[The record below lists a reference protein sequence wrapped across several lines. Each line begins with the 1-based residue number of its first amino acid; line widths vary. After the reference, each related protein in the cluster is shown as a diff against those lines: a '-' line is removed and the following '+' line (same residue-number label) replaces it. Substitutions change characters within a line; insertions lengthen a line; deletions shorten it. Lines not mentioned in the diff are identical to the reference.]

1 MEFKITVSK
10 RIAQTTSAESL
21 ICGNDGDTLTVTFDD
36 EWTNISAKT
45 ARLVWIKDG
54 EYTYIDVPFTGTS
67 CPLPAVIQA
76 KMLFVG
82 FFAGDST
89 ENTLKTST
97 PAQIPCI
104 SSILDISAKVFT
116 PDVYRN
122 ILDIIAN
129 KVDKVEG
136 KGLSTNDYTNDDK
149 QLVSAVPDEIDTLK
163 GDLNKKVGDTSV
175 FSPSVNFEICF
186 YSNTDGVALKSTSS
200 TMWKSAL
207 VDVSDFAGK
216 EITVTVYHDRLR
228 PCFAVDSELHILD
241 TYSTTSGNYAIPRTY
256 TIPITNETKYII
268 VQTYND
274 DNLIPTIEGLDVDLT
289 TVVCKNENRIYGIE
303 GRIDEAENSI
313 RDKMTYI
320 SSTNHLNPDNIQV
333 DKNFSYNA
341 STGKFSIFSST
352 GKGNTGYIRVPNY
365 AKYVS
370 FQYEDKQYVINR
382 AIAFDKVGNVIDYNA
397 AVGAYYTI
405 ISGTDTILLNIPS
418 LENLLSET
426 ARIVFTKDV
435 IPFEPFKLSNLS
447 DLNDNYNVIN
457 KKLQEHI
464 ETSNSK
470 FEAIDDCVRK
480 IDGDC
485 DRYICT
491 AQPGIDFEEKD
502 ESGNKKWTGLSL
514 INKVYSLYDGLVEAY
529 PDYVSKRETPIA
541 MINDPDT
548 GDTYPI
554 YVYELK
560 PIGFGIGLGVSAP
573 KYDNYPTIIYTSGTH
588 GGEGTSIID
597 GFSFFRDLC
606 SKWQVNKIL
615 QDLRFGVKFMVI
627 PIVNPYGVAHS
638 SRKNENGVDLNR
650 NFTPGWR
657 GDITDPTDKNYPGPT
672 PASEVS
678 TQAIEKL
685 IDETPHIFGID
696 HHIYGS
702 CFGSN
707 PICVAYTVSNQRESS
722 LVYAFAEWVSA
733 QVMKKLP
740 SYTSTDSYKIDKHIP
755 YKIAIGDGDG
765 SGYLYAKFNRGLLLE
780 TMTKWGH
787 SESESE
793 TKDNERETEKSS
805 HQFNVENLATM
816 MHTAWVVHNNL

>member
-1 MEFKITVSK
+1 MDVINYILSKKLKKYVDDSVGNIPDEKITEAVN
-10 RIAQTTSAESL
+10 AYLDENPVATGATSEQVEQ
-21 ICGNDGDTLTVTFDD
+21 IQDN
-36 EWTNISAKT
+36 TNKIS
-45 ARLVWIKDG
+45 
-54 EYTYIDVPFTGTS
+54 E
-67 CPLPAVIQA
+67 
-76 KMLFVG
+76 
-82 FFAGDST
+82 
-89 ENTLKTST
+89 
-97 PAQIPCI
+97 
-104 SSILDISAKVFT
+104 
-116 PDVYRN
+116 
-122 ILDIIAN
+122 
-129 KVDKVEG
+129 
-136 KGLSTNDYTNDDK
+136 
-149 QLVSAVPDEIDTLK
+149 LK
-163 GDLNKKVGDTSV
+163 GDLNKKVGDTTV
-175 FSPSVNFEICF
+175 FSPSINFEICL
-186 YSNTDGVALKSTSS
+186 YSNTNGVASKFTSS
-200 TMWKSAL
+200 TAWKSAL
-207 VDVSDFAGK
+207 IDVSEFTGK
-216 EITVTVYHDRLR
+216 EITVTTYHATNT

-241 TYSTTSGNYAIPRTY
+241 TYSTTSGNYTIPRTY

-289 TVVCKNENRIYGIE
+289 TVVCKAENRIDDVE
-303 GRIDEAENSI
+303 GRVDEAENRIDEAENSI

-333 DKNFSYNA
+333 DKNFSYDA
-341 STGKFSIFSST
+341 STGKFSIISST
-352 GKGNTGYIRVPNY
+352 GKGNTGYIKVPNY

-370 FQYEDKQYVINR
+370 FQYEDTIYPINR
-382 AIAFDKVGNVIDYNA
+382 AIAFDEVGNVIDYNNG
-397 AVGAYYTI
+397 VGAYYTI

-426 ARIVFTKDV
+426 ARVVFTKDTIV
-435 IPFEPFKLSNLS
+435 PFEPFKLSNLS
-447 DLNDNYNVIN
+447 VLNDNYNVIN
-457 KKLQEHI
+457 KGLQEHI

-470 FEAIDDCVRK
+470 FVAINDCVRK

-485 DRYICT
+485 DRYICA
-491 AQPGIDFEEKD
+491 AQPGIDFEERD

-606 SKWQVNKIL
+606 SEWQANKIL
-615 QDLRFGVKFMVI
+615 QDLRFGAKFIVI

-638 SRKNENGVDLNR
+638 SRKNENGVDLDR

-657 GDITDPTDKNYPGPT
+657 GDITDPNDKNHPGPT

-740 SYTSTDSYKIDKHIP
+740 SYMSTDSYKIDKHIP
-755 YKIAIGDGDG
+755 YKIAIGNGDG
-765 SGYLYAKFNRGLLLE
+765 AGYLYAKFNRGLLLE

-787 SESESE
+787 SESESG